1 MRPRADILSPGMGLH
16 FQLVTSAL
24 VRDGRDAPP
33 VKLEGRTPSSEMT
46 SRRDRQS
53 DELIARREISA

>member
-1 MRPRADILSPGMGLH
+1 MGLH